1 MLLYWLIN
9 RCSIASVN
17 SVIFSLHF
25 YWHLL
30 RSTQFLFW
38 IGFSKSIWYRLRT
51 QSLLVYVSVLLA
63 FIRIDWNVLNL
74 TESNRSIQMLW
85 KQVKRRLK
93 ILVNLSWV
101 SFLLQFNHILV
112 LHQFHCIDVI
122 DVNFSAYFKLKT
134 IDKFININRID
145 AMKLMHG

>member
-17 SVIFSLHF
+17 SVIFNLHF

-85 KQVKRRLK
+85 KQVERRLK

-101 SFLLQFNHILV
+101 LFLLQFNHVLV

-122 DVNFSAYFKLKT
+122 DVNFSAYFKLET
-134 IDKFININRID
+134 IDKFVNINRID